1 MSSSSERE
9 KPHIEKLRADHQT
22 DVFDCGT
29 EALNRYLTR
38 FAWQNQRADSSQTY
52 LALIGERVVG
62 YYTLTVG
69 EVRYADAPERLAK
82 GLPRYPV
89 PVMILARLAVE
100 RNFQGQRL
108 GQGLFVDALRRTL
121 QAAEVAG
128 IRAILVHAKDD
139 RARAFYEH
147 FGFEP
152 FPADSLILYR
162 LLKDIRLM
170 LG

>member
-1 MSSSSERE
+1 LSSPSDRE
-9 KPHIEKLRADHQT
+9 KPCIEKLRADHQT
-22 DVFDCGT
+22 DTFDCGT
-29 EALNRYLTR
+29 KALNRYLTR

-52 LALIGERVVG
+52 LALIGEQVVG

-69 EVRYADAPERLAK
+69 EVRYAVAPERLAK

-100 RNFQGQRL
+100 RSFQGQRL
-108 GQGLFVDALRRTL
+108 GQGLLLDALRRTL

-128 IRAILVHAKDD
+128 IRAVLVHAKDD
-139 RARAFYEH
+139 SARAFYEN

-170 LG
+170 LW